1 MVSGVTTVAP
11 LMQSAVAM
19 LDKHQSS
26 EPEPESAPIAPS
38 ERMRSRWW
46 GTIGTFE
53 GRRQRRAN
61 EPARENRRAP
71 RKPFAEAM
79 EAAAIWVR
87 RQRDKRLQPASEVV
101 SGILD
106 RLSPQAAPDT
116 PRRVA
121 VVVAHPDDEAIGAG
135 AVLRGFPDVTIV
147 HVTDGAPKDDEYAI
161 RRGYANRDEYAQAR
175 RTEVTAALASI
186 GISSERIRCLGVTD
200 GEAAWHLVDICRR
213 IADLFDELQ
222 PDVVLTHPYE
232 GGHSDHD
239 STAFAVHLATG
250 MLLSQ
255 GQKAPVILELT
266 SYHNYGGRRR
276 VFSFLPF
283 KSSRVRTIRLS
294 AEDRRLKRQM
304 FDQFKSQLPVLEK
317 FPIEVERF
325 RQAPRYL
332 FTVPPHEGQ
341 LDYERLCRRIT
352 GAEWRANAEK
362 ALEEL
367 RSRKIF
373 GAG

>member
-1 MVSGVTTVAP
+1 M
-11 LMQSAVAM
+11 
-19 LDKHQSS
+19 
-26 EPEPESAPIAPS
+26 
-38 ERMRSRWW
+38 
-46 GTIGTFE
+46 
-53 GRRQRRAN
+53 
-61 EPARENRRAP
+61 
-71 RKPFAEAM
+71 
-79 EAAAIWVR
+79 
-87 RQRDKRLQPASEVV
+87 
-101 SGILD
+101 
-106 RLSPQAAPDT
+106 
-116 PRRVA
+116 
-121 VVVAHPDDEAIGAG
+121 
-135 AVLRGFPDVTIV
+135 
-147 HVTDGAPKDDEYAI
+147 
-161 RRGYANRDEYAQAR
+161 
-175 RTEVTAALASI
+175 
-186 GISSERIRCLGVTD
+186 
-200 GEAAWHLVDICRR
+200 DICRR

>member
-1 MVSGVTTVAP
+1 
-11 LMQSAVAM
+11 M

-26 EPEPESAPIAPS
+26 QVESSAPIEPS
-38 ERMRSRWW
+38 ERLRSRWW
-46 GTIGTFE
+46 GALGTFE
-53 GRRQRRAN
+53 ARQGPRTSAELRREARR
-61 EPARENRRAP
+61 
-71 RKPFAEAM
+71 PFAEAM
-79 EAAAIWVR
+79 SAAALWVK

-106 RLSPQAAPDT
+106 RLGPAPAPDA
-116 PRRVA
+116 PRRVL

-147 HVTDGAPKDDEYAI
+147 HVTDGAPLDGDYAV
-161 RRGYANRDEYAQAR
+161 RKGYESRDAYAEAR
-175 RTEVTAALASI
+175 RREVVAALNVI
-186 GISSERIRCLGVTD
+186 GLPQQRIRSLGLVD
-200 GEAAWHLVDICRR
+200 GEAAFHLVELCHKV
-213 IADLFDELQ
+213 ADLFDELQ

-239 STAFAVHLATG
+239 STAFAVHLAAG
-250 MLLSQ
+250 MLLRQ

-266 SYHNYGGRRR
+266 SYHNYNGKRR

-283 KSSRVRTIRLS
+283 KSSRIRTVYLS
-294 AEDRRLKRQM
+294 PEDRRVKREM
-304 FDQFKSQLPVLEK
+304 FDQFTSQLPVLEK
-317 FPIEVERF
+317 FPLEVERF

-352 GAEWRANAEK
+352 GAEWRANAER

-367 RSRKIF
+367 RTRQSFR
-373 GAG
+373 GVG